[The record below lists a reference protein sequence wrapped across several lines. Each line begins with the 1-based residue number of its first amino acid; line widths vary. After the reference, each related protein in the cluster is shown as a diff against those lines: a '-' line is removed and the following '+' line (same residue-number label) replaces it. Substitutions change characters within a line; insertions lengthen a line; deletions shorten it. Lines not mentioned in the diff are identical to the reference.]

1 MYGKFKFGDAET
13 ATDVFERMPVRSVS
27 SWNAMVSLYA
37 RQGRM
42 DFAVSLFDNMEERSI
57 VSWNAVIA
65 LENLGKIKVDCGF
78 LKNSKIPIR
87 EN

>member
-65 LENLGKIKVDCGF
+65 LENLGEDQSGLWFSQK
-78 LKNSKIPIR
+78 LKNPNS
-87 EN
+87 